1 MVGVDRIQEILGD
14 KPVRDYLDGEPL
26 HRAMREEVDWV
37 NQVRWFA
44 LTVGGTISRAGVLG

>member
-26 HRAMREEVDWV
+26 SRAMREEVDWV
-37 NQVRWFA
+37 NQV
-44 LTVGGTISRAGVLG
+44 